1 MKFFIVLSALAAVA
15 LAKPSLPL
23 VYAHVLPGA
32 PTGPDGRVVDTPEV
46 AYAKAEHA
54 AAHINEKVTLAN
66 EAVKSA
72 DVFTVAGPAVV
83 SAYSA
88 PALVSAYAA
97 PVVRYGHGAP
107 VGVDGRVVDT
117 PEVAHAKVEH
127 AVAHINEKV
136 TLANE
141 AAKNYAAHVYAAPA
155 PVVSAYSAPLVSV
168 YSAPNVVSAYPHGLV
183 RSVVPAVSVW

>member
-23 VYAHVLPGA
+23 GYVHVLPGA

-72 DVFTVAGPAVV
+72 DVVAVAAPGVV

-88 PALVSAYAA
+88 PALVSAYPAH
-97 PVVRYGHGAP
+97 VGFYRYAHGAP

-127 AVAHINEKV
+127 AAAHINEKV

-141 AAKNYAAHVYAAPA
+141 AAKNYAAHAAHA
-155 PVVSAYSAPLVSV
+155 VVSAYSAPLVSA
-168 YSAPNVVSAYPHGLV
+168 YSAPAVVSAYPHGLV
-183 RSVVPAVSVW
+183 RSVVPAISVW